1 MEEEKFDC
9 IIVGGGVAGCAAA
22 YILAKNNCK
31 VLLIEKGEWTGS
43 KNVSGGVLWGPTAW
57 EIFPD
62 LALETEDPPFERYV
76 DRRRLS
82 FCSEDSS
89 FSIDYKS
96 EKFAQCPYNGIA
108 VLRSKF
114 DKWLGEQVEAAIGEG
129 PFSEESFVATS
140 IVVDEVL
147 QDHGRVIG
155 IRSGEDEFYAHC
167 VILAE
172 GVNNLLTRQVG
183 LMEETYNAELVGT
196 GIKEVWK
203 FDQDLLE
210 AKFQLDGLSGL
221 SNEFVGCTQGVEG
234 GGFLYTNRDSISIG
248 LVLGLASL
256 RNSGKAIYDL
266 LDNFKAHPSIA
277 PILKGGEMA
286 EYSAHVVPVG
296 DIRLVPKKLYK
307 DGVMVVGDAAG
318 LLMNTGKSIE
328 GMNMAMESGRQAALT
343 VLEAKKKNDF
353 SAKTLERY
361 QDRLGE
367 TFVLR
372 DMHNFQGAVKFI
384 HNPDMFETYPDLVND
399 LMFKIFN
406 VDGLPKRK
414 TRDLIQ
420 EAIEESGISY
430 WNLFKTSLA
439 GGINL

>member
-22 YILAKNNCK
+22 YILAQNNCK
-31 VLLIEKGEWTGS
+31 ILLIEKGEWTGS

-57 EIFPD
+57 EIFPN
-62 LALETEDPPFERYV
+62 LADQSEDPPYERYV

-96 EKFAQCPYNGIA
+96 AKFAKCPYNGIA

-114 DKWLGEQVEAAIGEG
+114 DKWLGEQVEQAI
-129 PFSEESFVATS
+129 SLSDYAEESFVATS

-147 QDHGRVIG
+147 QANGRVTG
-155 IRSGEDEFYAHC
+155 IRSGEDEFYADC

-210 AKFQLDGLSGL
+210 AKFQLDGLAGL
-221 SNEFVGCTQGVEG
+221 SNEFVGCTEGVEG

-256 RNSGKAIYDL
+256 RSSGKAVYDL
-266 LDNFKAHPSIA
+266 LDSFKKHPSIA

-343 VLEAKKKNDF
+343 VIEAKNKRDF
-353 SAKTLERY
+353 SANTLQSY
-361 QDRLGE
+361 QNRLSE
-367 TFVLR
+367 TFVMQ

-384 HNPDMFETYPDLVND
+384 HNPDMFGTYPDFVND
-399 LMFKIFN
+399 LMYKVFN

-414 TRDLIQ
+414 TRDIVK
-420 EAIEESGISY
+420 ETIEESGISY
-430 WNLFKTSLA
+430 WDLFKTSVA
-439 GGINL
+439 GGMHL

>member
-1 MEEEKFDC
+1 MEEDKFDC

-31 VLLIEKGEWTGS
+31 ILLIEKGEWTGS

-62 LALETEDPPFERYV
+62 LASEMDDPPYERYV

-96 EKFAQCPYNGIA
+96 EKFAKCPYNGIA

-114 DKWLGEQVEAAIGEG
+114 DKWLGEQVESAIGEG
-129 PFSEESFVATS
+129 DFSEESFVATS

-147 QDHGRVIG
+147 QDKGKVVG

-172 GVNNLLTRQVG
+172 GVNNLLTRQIG
-183 LMEETYNAELVGT
+183 LMDETYNAELVGT

-203 FDQDLLE
+203 FDQELLE

-256 RNSGKAIYDL
+256 RQSGKAVYDL
-266 LDNFKAHPSIA
+266 LDHFKLHPSIA

-343 VLEAKKKNDF
+343 VLEAKKRNDY
-353 SAKTLERY
+353 SSKTLERY
-361 QDRLGE
+361 QERLGE
-367 TFVLR
+367 TFVLK

-384 HNPDMFETYPDLVND
+384 HNPDMFGTYPDFVND

-414 TRDLIQ
+414 TRDLVQ
-420 EAIEESGISY
+420 ETIEESGISY
-430 WNLFKTSLA
+430 WELFKTSLA

>member
-1 MEEEKFDC
+1 MEEDKFDC

-22 YILAKNNCK
+22 YILAQNNLK
-31 VLLIEKGEWTGS
+31 ILLIEKGEWTGS

-57 EIFPD
+57 EIFPK
-62 LALETEDPPFERYV
+62 LANETDDPPYERYV

-82 FCSEDSS
+82 FCSDDAS

-96 EKFAQCPYNGIA
+96 DKFAECPYNGIA

-114 DKWLGEQVEAAIGEG
+114 DKWLGEQVEEAIAEG
-129 PFSEESFVATS
+129 DFAEESFVATS

-147 QDHGRVIG
+147 QDNGKVTG
-155 IRSGEDEFYAHC
+155 IRSGEDEFHADC

-183 LMEETYNAELVGT
+183 LMEETYNAEIVGT

-203 FDQDLLE
+203 FDRDLLE
-210 AKFQLDGLSGL
+210 AKFQLDGLAGL

-234 GGFLYTNRDSISIG
+234 GGFLYTNRDSVSIG

-256 RNSGKAIYDL
+256 RSSGKAIYDL
-266 LDNFKAHPSIA
+266 LDNFKQHPSLK

-343 VLEAKKKNDF
+343 VLEAKKKGDF
-353 SAKTLERY
+353 SANTLESY
-361 QDRLGE
+361 QTRLSE
-367 TFVLR
+367 TFVLQ

-384 HNPDMFETYPDLVND
+384 HNPDMFGTYPDFVND
-399 LMFKIFN
+399 LMYKVFN

-414 TRDLIQ
+414 TRDLVK
-420 EAIEESGISY
+420 ETIEESGISY
-430 WNLFKTSLA
+430 WELFKTSLA
-439 GGINL
+439 GGMSL